1 MKTELTDRFL
11 RGLDAPSA
19 GRIEVSDSKRA
30 GLRFRLT
37 AAGRATWIYEKRVK
51 GGPKRKHSLGTWPA
65 VSLADARRVALEIES
80 EASRGIDRVA
90 MAEAERTEAE
100 AAQARAVP
108 VRAVLDSYA
117 ELHLASLRTGDE
129 RLRQL
134 EQALAG
140 KLDLPISELEAR
152 HFQQAIDAKVKA
164 GRPVL
169 ANRIR
174 AALRGLLRMGA
185 QARLSGRRYWTECRE
200 CREREITRAGRPA
213 WRRCGLSMRRGN
225 DMGPLWGPLFKL
237 LVMTGQRRS
246 EIVGLRWE
254 EIDLPGRRIVKPGSR
269 TKNGKAH
276 LTHLSE
282 PAAEILTG
290 LGEKS
295 EGWVFSTTGTAPV
308 SGVSKAKA
316 RLDALLDDN
325 FEPWRIHD
333 LRTAMAT
340 ALAEAGESETVV
352 DRILNHSAVG
362 SAPSAVARVYQR
374 GDLLQQRARAL
385 DRWAGMV
392 MGEAGEV
399 VELHGA
405 RA

>member
-1 MKTELTDRFL
+1 MKVELTDRFL

-19 GRIEVSDSKRA
+19 GRIEASDTKRR

-37 AAGRATWIYEKRVK
+37 AAGRATWIFEKRVK
-51 GGPKRKHSLGTWPA
+51 GGLKRKHTLGTWPA
-65 VSLADARRVALEIES
+65 VSLAEARRVALEIES

-90 MAEAERTEAE
+90 EAEAERAEEE
-100 AAQARAVP
+100 AAKARAVP
-108 VRAVLDSYA
+108 VREVLGTYA

-140 KLDLPISELEAR
+140 KLDLPISELAAR

-169 ANRIR
+169 ANRVR
-174 AALRGLLRMGA
+174 AALRAFSAWAFRRGYMDLDIGLNVGNPVKEK
-185 QARLSGRRYWTECRE
+185 S
-200 CREREITRAGRPA
+200 RERAPSVAECQAIFEA
-213 WRRCGLSMRRGN
+213 CN

-237 LVMTGQRRS
+237 LALTGQRRS
-246 EIVGLRWE
+246 EIVELRWE
-254 EIDLPGRRIVKPGSR
+254 EVDLAGRRIIKPGER

-276 LTHLSE
+276 ITHLSE
-282 PAAEILTG
+282 PAAEILEALGAKKEG
-290 LGEKS
+290 L
-295 EGWVFSTTGTAPV
+295 VFTTTGTTPV
-308 SGVSKAKA
+308 SSVSKAKG
-316 RLDALLDDN
+316 RLDKLLGAD
-325 FEPWRIHD
+325 FEPWRLHD
-333 LRTAMAT
+333 LRTGMAT
-340 ALAEAGESETVV
+340 ALAEAGESEAIV

-374 GDLLQQRARAL
+374 GDLLPQRARAL

-392 MGEAGEV
+392 TGEAGQV